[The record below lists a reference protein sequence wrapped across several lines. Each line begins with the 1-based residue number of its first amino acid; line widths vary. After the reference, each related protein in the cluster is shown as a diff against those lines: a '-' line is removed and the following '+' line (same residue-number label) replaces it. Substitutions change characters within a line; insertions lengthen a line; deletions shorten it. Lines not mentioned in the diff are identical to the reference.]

1 MEKQTTA
8 DGFWNDPDAA
18 QTHMQKLT
26 RLRQAV
32 RPWQEL
38 VRRVEDLA
46 TLIELAVEEGD
57 SSLQSEIRRELSE
70 SARQLEELEIGTV
83 FSGEYDENNAIVS
96 INAGAGGTEAC
107 DWVQMLH
114 RMYTRWAERK
124 GYECEVTDTVP
135 GEVAGFKNVTMFVR
149 GPYAY
154 GYLKGE
160 AGVHRLVRISPF
172 DAGKRRHTTF
182 AAVDVIPEVDEEIEL
197 EIDPDDLRIET
208 FRSSGAGGQ
217 HVNKTDSAVRITHLP
232 TGVVVSCQNERSQ
245 HANRRTAMQ
254 MLRARLFE
262 LMRQQQAE
270 EIAALRGEQTQIA
283 WGNQIRSY
291 TLQPFTLV
299 KDLRTGHETSN
310 ASAVLDGEIDEFI
323 RASLQTSAGKG

>member
-1 MEKQTTA
+1 
-8 DGFWNDPDAA
+8 
-18 QTHMQKLT
+18 MQRLT

-32 RPWQEL
+32 EPWQDL
-38 VRRVEDLA
+38 ARRVRDLA
-46 TLIELAVEEGD
+46 SLAELAVEEGD
-57 SSLQSEIRRELSE
+57 ASLDADIEREREACARELD
-70 SARQLEELEIGTV
+70 QLEFRTV

-107 DWVQMLH
+107 DWAEMLH
-114 RMYTRWAERK
+114 RMYLRWAERS
-124 GYECEVTDTVP
+124 GFESEVTDSVP
-135 GEVAGFKNVTMFVR
+135 GEVTGFKNVTMFVR

-154 GYLKGE
+154 GYLRGE
-160 AGVHRLVRISPF
+160 AGVHRLVRMSPF
-172 DAGKRRHTTF
+172 DASKRRHTTF
-182 AAVDVIPEVDEEIEL
+182 TAVDVIPEIDEEIVL
-197 EIDPDDLRIET
+197 DIDPDDLRVET

-232 TGVVVSCQNERSQ
+232 TGIVTSCQNERSQ

-254 MLRARLFE
+254 MLRAKLFE
-262 LMRQQQAE
+262 LMRQQQAD
-270 EIAALRGEQTQIA
+270 EIAALRGEHTQIA

-310 ASAVLDGEIDEFI
+310 AAAVLDGDLGDFM
-323 RASLQTSAGKG
+323 RAYLQTEAGKQ